1 MALRRDGTRRAVR
14 LGSVVLAGLL
24 LLVLVANI
32 LWVLPSPTSI
42 NQPRMPPTVSP
53 FPQFRMGPILHVVTL
68 DPDANLST
76 RLLMTSLQGIV
87 NREQVEL
94 YLGGPKV
101 AGNTSRTLSF
111 LSSRYNVSSA
121 PMTLV
126 GAIDAYANRS
136 NGIAVFDSTR
146 PESIDITTMIAA
158 QQNEILVGSDLVVW
172 LHARTRLPV
181 LFDYASSDWASLDAI
196 AAFDRALRDLY
207 PSSATT
213 LLAILPPDRWAIR
226 DYLVATRTFVF
237 YFPQGALATPF
248 EAAATRR
255 ILHATPRGIP
265 ILGWFRSPTLTEENS
280 FVQLASGEGKF
291 VVGVQDVPNLSVLT
305 ALGRNETRRQASSGA
320 APLPLED
327 KTYVVL
333 AVPDGDNVDFAAGR
347 MQELWSEPV
356 RGTIP
361 FAWSLNPLLVELAP
375 PLLDSYYRSATP
387 LDQFIAAPS
396 GAGYLYPDYAAAQ
409 DLSSFVTFSKRYL
422 DASDMDVVWLLNAFA
437 ASEIPYSSGSLATY
451 VDGLHPNGIVLDYDD
466 QPRTRDSW
474 VQADDEAVAP
484 IVRSTHFWTTQENVL
499 GKLEAA
505 TVPSD
510 SGPQF
515 LWLTIYTFR
524 FDLQDGRNLVDAL
537 SARLGGRLQ
546 VVLPDQFFGLMR
558 QDFLRTAKDRLR
570 SVEANPLESFLFAT
584 TLASVRIRLRDA
596 DAFLAAGDSGRAADA
611 AFLGL
616 EELRGIAETEA
627 LLLSIGV
634 LLLAGLVA
642 FLASRSRRPAS
653 GPPRKVRPEALV
665 FVATGVAIL
674 VFTLREALSEN
685 FWTYPTILL
694 GILVSGAH
702 RPLRHLID
710 AAYPHRAP
718 VAAALVFLVLS
729 ALAIRTTAAF
739 PLAMIGA
746 LLALDTFLSRRS
758 ASSADV
764 MAGVG
769 MGTAIGFLGGFDLP
783 TFAIL
788 AILQVASAF
797 MARGPPVVD
806 EPKGRRNVIVPGFL
820 VALSLSGLSVAFYY
834 SFSRRLGL
842 QGDALTAVAGALLV
856 LGPTLGILVRRTLP
870 KVPART
876 AQVGGLAAA
885 AALSGVILMLQGTL
899 VTLLALLALF
909 SAVSFAAMASLDEY
923 ADQGGDPRRALGVA
937 LLFLPL
943 LVMFFRMPPIV
954 YSLTVV
960 ALPEPLE
967 YALYAPTVLLG
978 GACLLLAAF
987 VGLRGHVRTAVR
999 KDYPNEADGGAVH
1012 P

>member
-1 MALRRDGTRRAVR
+1 MNPK
-14 LGSVVLAGLL
+14 S
-24 LLVLVANI
+24 
-32 LWVLPSPTSI
+32 
-42 NQPRMPPTVSP
+42 
-53 FPQFRMGPILHVVTL
+53 
-68 DPDANLST
+68 NLST
-76 RLLMTSLQGIV
+76 QLLMTSLQGIV
-87 NREQVEL
+87 NHEQVEL

-181 LFDYASSDWASLDAI
+181 LFDYTSSDWASLDAI

-237 YFPQGALATPF
+237 YFPQGALAVT
-248 EAAATRR
+248 
-255 ILHATPRGIP
+255 
-265 ILGWFRSPTLTEENS
+265 
-280 FVQLASGEGKF
+280 
-291 VVGVQDVPNLSVLT
+291 
-305 ALGRNETRRQASSGA
+305 
-320 APLPLED
+320 
-327 KTYVVL
+327 
-333 AVPDGDNVDFAAGR
+333 DGDNVDFAAGR

-474 VQADDEAVAP
+474 VQAGDEAVAP

-505 TVPSD
+505 KVPSD

-570 SVEANPLESFLFAT
+570 QVEANPLESFLFAT
-584 TLASVRIRLRDA
+584 TLASARIRLRDA
-596 DAFLAAGDSGRAADA
+596 DAFLAAGDSGRAADG
-611 AFLGL
+611 AFRGL

-788 AILQVASAF
+788 AILQVASTF

-885 AALSGVILMLQGTL
+885 AALSGIVLTLQGTL
-899 VTLLALLALF
+899 VTVLALLALF

-923 ADQGGDPRRALGVA
+923 ADQGGDSRRALGVA

-978 GACLLLAAF
+978 AACLLLAAF
-987 VGLRGHVRTAVR
+987 VGPRGHVRTAVR
-999 KDYPNEADGGAVH
+999 KDYPNEGDGGAVR

>member
-1 MALRRDGTRRAVR
+1 MALERDGTRRAVR
-14 LGSVVLAGLL
+14 LASVLLVGLF
-24 LLVLVANI
+24 LLVLVANA

-68 DPDANLST
+68 DADANLST

-94 YLGGPKV
+94 YLDVPKV

-121 PMTLV
+121 PMTMLD
-126 GAIDAYANRS
+126 AIDAYAKRS
-136 NGIAVFDSTR
+136 NGTVVFDSTR
-146 PESIDITTMIAA
+146 PESVDIATMIAA
-158 QQNEILVGSDLVVW
+158 QQNGILVGPDLVAW
-172 LHARTRLPV
+172 LRARTRLPV
-181 LFDYASSDWASLDAI
+181 LFDYASSDWASLDAV

-213 LLAILPPDRWAIR
+213 LLAILTPDRWAIR

-237 YFPQGALATPF
+237 YFPQGAFATPF

-291 VVGVQDVPNLSVLT
+291 VIGAQDVPNLSVLT

-320 APLPLED
+320 ALLPLED

-347 MQELWSEPV
+347 MQELWSESV
-356 RGTIP
+356 RGTMP

-375 PLLDSYYRSATP
+375 PLLDSYYDSATP

-396 GAGYLYPDYAAAQ
+396 GAGYLYPDYASAD
-409 DLSSFVTFSKRYL
+409 DLSSFVSFSKRYL
-422 DASDMDVVWLLNAFA
+422 DASDMDVVWLLNAFT
-437 ASEIPYSSGSLATY
+437 ASEIPYTSGSLATY
-451 VDGLHPNGIVLDYDD
+451 VEGIHPNGIVLDYDD
-466 QPRTRDSW
+466 QPRTRDAW
-474 VQADDEAVAP
+474 VQAGDQTATPV
-484 IVRSTHFWTTQENVL
+484 VRSTHFWTTQENVL

-505 TVPSD
+505 TVPAD

-537 SARLGGRLQ
+537 AARVGGRLQ

-558 QDFLRTAKDRLR
+558 QDFLRTARDHLR
-570 SVEANPLESFLFAT
+570 SVEANPLEAFLFAT
-584 TLASVRIRLRDA
+584 TLASARIRLRDA

-611 AFLGL
+611 AFRGL

-634 LLLAGLVA
+634 LLLAGLVT
-642 FLASRSRRPAS
+642 FLAARSRRPAS
-653 GPPRKVRPEALV
+653 GPPRNVRPGALV

-694 GILVSGAH
+694 GILVSGAY
-702 RPLRHLID
+702 RPLRHLLD

-718 VAAALVFLVLS
+718 VAAALLFLVLS

-746 LLALDTFLSRRS
+746 LVAIDTFLSRRS
-758 ASSADV
+758 ASPADV

-788 AILQVASAF
+788 AVLQVASAF
-797 MARGPPVVD
+797 TARGPPVAD
-806 EPKGRRNVIVPGFL
+806 EPKGRRSVIVPAVL
-820 VALSLSGLSVAFYY
+820 IPLSLSGLSVAFYY

-842 QGDALTAVAGALLV
+842 QGDALTTAAGAFLV
-856 LGPTLGILVRRTLP
+856 LGPTLGILGRWALP
-870 KVPART
+870 KVPTRIA
-876 AQVGGLAAA
+876 AVGALAAS
-885 AALSGVILMLQGTL
+885 AALSGIILTLQGTL
-899 VTLLALLALF
+899 VTVLALLALF
-909 SAVSFAAMASLDEY
+909 SALSFAAMASLDEY
-923 ADQGGDPRRALGVA
+923 ADEGGDPRRALVMA
-937 LLFLPL
+937 LLLLPL
-943 LVMFFRMPPIV
+943 VVMFFRMPPIV
-954 YSLTVV
+954 YSLTILP
-960 ALPEPLE
+960 LPEPLE

-978 GACLLLAAF
+978 AACLLLAVF
-987 VGLRGHVRTAVR
+987 VSLCGHVRTAVR
-999 KDYPNEADGGAVH
+999 KDYPNEGDGGAVR

>member
-1 MALRRDGTRRAVR
+1 MALKHDGTRRAVR
-14 LGSVVLAGLL
+14 LASVLLAGLF
-24 LLVLVANI
+24 LLVLVANV

-53 FPQFRMGPILHVVTL
+53 FPRFRMGPILHVVTL

-158 QQNEILVGSDLVVW
+158 QQNEILVGSDLVAW

-327 KTYVVL
+327 KTYAVL

-396 GAGYLYPDYAAAQ
+396 GAGYLYPDYATAQ

-466 QPRTRDSW
+466 QPRTRDAW
-474 VQADDEAVAP
+474 VQAGEPAVAP
-484 IVRSTHFWTTQENVL
+484 IVRSTHFWTTRDNVL
-499 GKLEAA
+499 GKLDASVA
-505 TVPSD
+505 TWEP
-510 SGPQF
+510 GPHF
-515 LWLTIYTFR
+515 LWLTVYPFR
-524 FDLQDGRNLVDAL
+524 FGLKDAL
-537 SARLGGRLQ
+537 GLVEILKTRLGDNLALVTPG
-546 VVLPDQFFGLMR
+546 QFFGLMR
-558 QDFLRTAKDRLR
+558 EDFVRLAHGRLGEIEENPLASALFRTTLDSVRSDLREADSWMASGNPDRAAEAAFRGLEDLRTV
-570 SVEANPLESFLFAT
+570 STEG
-584 TLASVRIRLRDA
+584 
-596 DAFLAAGDSGRAADA
+596 AFVLS
-611 AFLGL
+611 LGIL
-616 EELRGIAETEA
+616 GIA
-627 LLLSIGV
+627 GV
-634 LLLAGLVA
+634 LAFFAGRSRKSEPK
-642 FLASRSRRPAS
+642 SRSSIQP
-653 GPPRKVRPEALV
+653 GVVV
-665 FVATGVAIL
+665 FVATLVA
-674 VFTLREALSEN
+674 FFMFSLREALEQN
-685 FWTYPTILL
+685 FWTYPDILI
-694 GILVSGAH
+694 GIVFAGIH
-702 RPLRHLID
+702 RPLGRWMD
-710 AAYPHRAP
+710 RAYPREAP
-718 VAAALVFLVLS
+718 LAGGLVALVLIS
-729 ALAIRTTAAF
+729 LAIRTTAAF
-739 PLAMIGA
+739 PLALIGA
-746 LLALDTFLSRRS
+746 LLALDTWLRRRP
-758 ASSADV
+758 ATAADLT
-764 MAGVG
+764 AGLG
-769 MGTAIGFLGGFDLP
+769 FGSAIGFLGDFEIV
-783 TFAIL
+783 TFTAL
-788 AILQVASAF
+788 AVLLVFSAVL
-797 MARGPPVVD
+797 ARGRPLPNRAPAR
-806 EPKGRRNVIVPGFL
+806 ESSWFPGFL
-820 VALSLSGLSVAFYY
+820 LTLSLFGIAAAFYY
-834 SFSRRLGL
+834 SLALRLGV
-842 QGDALTAVAGALLV
+842 QGDLLLGIAGTLLV
-856 LGPTLGILVRRTLP
+856 LGPTLAILVRRMLP
-870 KVPART
+870 SLPPRT
-876 AQVGGLAAA
+876 AQIVALAG
-885 AALSGVILMLQGTL
+885 S
-899 VTLLALLALF
+899 ALF
-909 SAVSFAAMASLDEY
+909 S
-923 ADQGGDPRRALGVA
+923 GI
-937 LLFLPL
+937 L
-943 LVMFFRMPPIV
+943 LVV
-954 YSLTVV
+954 HGTVLTV
-960 ALPEPLE
+960 L
-967 YALYAPTVLLG
+967 VLLG
-978 GACLLLAAF
+978 LGTSP
-987 VGLRGHVRTAVR
+987 RSRR
-999 KDYPNEADGGAVH
+999 S
-1012 P
+1012 